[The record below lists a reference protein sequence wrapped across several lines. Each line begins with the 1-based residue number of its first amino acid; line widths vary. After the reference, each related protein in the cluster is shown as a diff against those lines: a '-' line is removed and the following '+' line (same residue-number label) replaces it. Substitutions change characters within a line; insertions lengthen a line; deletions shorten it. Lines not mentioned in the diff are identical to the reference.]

1 MQSTMDISTNAT
13 VVIYLTLAPE
23 LKSPNFSFL
32 ENFSNFF
39 LLSVS
44 QIHSFPITRT
54 TNPTKSLVHL
64 APNFLLTDLLVLS
77 LLHP

>member
-1 MQSTMDISTNAT
+1 MDILTNAVV

-32 ENFSNFF
+32 ENFAIFF

-64 APNFLLTDLLVLS
+64 APDFLLTDLLVLS
-77 LLHP
+77 LLHL